1 MKFKIQIALI
11 AGACFLSAVSQL
23 SAQGGGRGGSGR
35 AGGRGVV
42 GAGNS
47 APSPT
52 SGASF
57 DSAQVARGEK
67 TFGEKCSKCHRA
79 NARGGNGPGIA
90 QVDLLRSPMVLDD
103 LGGREI
109 GEFLKYGRPE
119 KNMPKFDVTP
129 EEVADMAAFLH
140 RQIVAA
146 SERGTYVRLNVLS
159 GNAKAGEAFFNGSVG
174 KCSTCHS
181 ATGDMKGLAAKNNND
196 ASTIQGL
203 IVGGGAAGGRGGG
216 RGRGGA
222 AAAGGA
228 ADAPPAPSKTAI
240 TATVTTR
247 SGEKFTGLPVQ
258 NTDFVVVIQP
268 TTGGPI
274 KSFLKQGDWPKV
286 ELHNPLQAHVDLLG
300 KYTDDDI
307 HNLAAYL
314 VSLK

>member
-1 MKFKIQIALI
+1 MTTQFRIALF
-11 AGACFLSAVSQL
+11 AGLIVCAVSHL
-23 SAQGGGRGGSGR
+23 AAQGGGGRGGSGR
-35 AGGRGVV
+35 GGGRGVV
-42 GAGNS
+42 GIGNTP
-47 APSPT
+47 ASPT
-52 SGASF
+52 SGTSF
-57 DSAQVARGEK
+57 DPAQVARGEK
-67 TFGEKCSKCHRA
+67 TFGEKCASCHRA
-79 NARGGNGPGIA
+79 NARGGTGKGIA
-90 QVDLLRSPMVLDD
+90 EVDLLRSPMVLDD
-103 LGGREI
+103 IGGREI

-119 KNMPKFDVTP
+119 KNMPKFDVTQP
-129 EEVADMAAFLH
+129 EVADMAAFLH

-159 GNAKAGEAFFNGSVG
+159 GDAKAGEAFFNGPVG

-222 AAAGGA
+222 AAGGA
-228 ADAPPAPSKTAI
+228 PDAPPTPSKTAI
-240 TATVTTR
+240 TATVTTK
-247 SGEKFTGLPVQ
+247 SGQKFDGLPVQ
-258 NTDFVVVIQP
+258 VTDFVVVIQP

-274 KSFLKQGDWPKV
+274 KSFLKQGEWPKV

-300 KYTDDDI
+300 KYTDADI